1 MGKTTKSRRKR
12 PSAVKKPAGAPK
24 RRVNQEAIDEMAE
37 LRRQGLSFADIGARL
52 GCNERTVR
60 RYVGHVQPQLH
71 LPEAVPVP
79 EVQDPRRLREAL
91 ARGLS
96 DTLYNLRASPQP
108 SLSTAFMAEA
118 TKLIQEGLEEVPPL
132 TLELMQQDE
141 ELRKNFLR
149 STIGALYADYKQWA
163 NWGEE
168 WYGRFPVESVVTWRP
183 FSARARLYFTED
195 DFPDVDWLEE
205 EP

>member
-1 MGKTTKSRRKR
+1 MGRTTKASRNR
-12 PSAVKKPAGAPK
+12 PSAARKSEGAPK
-24 RRVNQEAIDEMAE
+24 RRVNQESIDEMAE
-37 LRRQGLSFADIGARL
+37 LRRQGLSFADIGARV

-60 RYVGHVQPQLH
+60 RYVGQVQPQLH

-79 EVQDPRRLREAL
+79 EVQDPRRMREAL
-91 ARGLS
+91 ARELS
-96 DTLYNLRASPQP
+96 STLYNHRPSPQP
-108 SLSTAFMAEA
+108 SLSVAFMAEA

-149 STIGALYADYKQWA
+149 STVGALYADYRQWTES
-163 NWGEE
+163 GEALC
-168 WYGRFPVESVVTWRP
+168 GRIPCESVVTWRP
-183 FSARARLYFTED
+183 PWERTKVYITDE
-195 DFPDVDWLEE
+195 DFPEVDWLEE